1 MPPSVTEENMVPIGA
16 DAASASMQNMV
27 GGPMHDATI
36 NSRNEA
42 VIKNEPSMNG
52 ANSMNQYN
60 GRAMAS

>member
-42 VIKNEPSMNG
+42 AIKKEPSMNG
-52 ANSMNQYN
+52 ANSMN
-60 GRAMAS
+60 